1 MAYRIDPEAASVKK
15 ENSMSVERM
24 NHLIQVLRGE
34 GGCPWDRKQTPQ
46 SLSTYLLEEAYE
58 LAEAIASGDAE
69 DVRNELG
76 DVLFQILFI
85 AELYRE
91 QGSFELEQVISDN
104 IQKMEGRHP
113 HVFGDIAVDSV
124 EEVKKNWIKI
134 KEAEK
139 KKKEEVSTLES
150 VPASMP
156 ALMRAHRISAR
167 AAAEGFDWD
176 DLKGVMAKAEEEW
189 AELQEAMEKKDQ
201 KNMALEFGDLL
212 FTLVNIAR
220 FSGMHP
226 EEALK
231 ASTQKFE
238 KRYRYMK
245 QMILD
250 QGRTLDTMSQEDKD
264 LFWEMAK
271 RDT

>member
-1 MAYRIDPEAASVKK
+1 
-15 ENSMSVERM
+15 MSVERM
-24 NHLIQVLRGE
+24 IRLIQVLRGE

-46 SLSTYLLEEAYE
+46 TLSTYLIEEAYE
-58 LAEAIASGDAE
+58 LVEAIASGEAE
-69 DVRNELG
+69 GVKNELG

-91 QGSFELEQVISDN
+91 KGDFELDEVISEN

-113 HVFGDIAVDSV
+113 HVFGDVNVHSV
-124 EEVKKNWIKI
+124 EEVKRNWIKI
-134 KEAEK
+134 KETEK
-139 KKKEEVSTLES
+139 KRKEAVSTLEA

-156 ALMRAHRISAR
+156 ALMRAYRISAR
-167 AAAEGFDWD
+167 AAGEGFDWD
-176 DLKGVMAKAEEEW
+176 DLEGVMAKVEEEW
-189 AELQEAMEKKDQ
+189 RELKEAMEKKDQ
-201 KNMALEFGDLL
+201 KNVSLEFGDLL

-226 EEALK
+226 EDALK

-245 QMILD
+245 QKISD
-250 QGRTLDTMSQEDKD
+250 QGLGLDTMSQEQKD

-271 RDT
+271 RAT